1 MKIDNQFTI
10 EHSPTIVWAGL
21 SDIYTVA
28 ECLPGASVTDAL
40 PNNRYRGRFAVKLG
54 PLAATFE
61 GELVIEHDLSS
72 QSATVSGKGT
82 DTRSSSRAQASL
94 HYQLEPTDAG
104 HTKVSITTNLTLAGA
119 LAQFGKAAVIQQVAN
134 RITVEFVAAFE
145 QRLSQH
151 PAETDTTSV
160 DISSQEFVSTDQ
172 PALNAGQL
180 LLSVCRDLMRRWWT
194 KLFHRP

>member
-1 MKIDNQFTI
+1 MKIENQFTI
-10 EHSPTIVWAGL
+10 EHAPAIVWAGL

-28 ECLPGASVTDAL
+28 ECLPGASVADAL

-61 GELVIEHDLSS
+61 GELQIEHDLNN

-104 HTKVSITTNLTLAGA
+104 HTKVLITTDLTLAGA

-145 QRLSQH
+145 QRLLQH
-151 PAETDTTSV
+151 SAETDTTAV
-160 DISSQEFVSTDQ
+160 DISSQKFASTDQ
-172 PALNAGQL
+172 PALNAGHL
-180 LLSVCRDLMRRWWT
+180 LLLVCRDLMRRWWT

>member
-1 MKIDNQFTI
+1 MKSDNQFTI
-10 EHSPTIVWAGL
+10 EHSTAIVWAGL

-61 GELVIEHDLSS
+61 GELEIEHNLNA

-134 RITVEFVAAFE
+134 RITVEFVASFE
-145 QRLSQH
+145 QRLLQH
-151 PAETDTTSV
+151 SAETDTTAV
-160 DISSQEFVSTDQ
+160 DISSQKFASTDQ
-172 PALNAGQL
+172 PALNAGHL

>member
-1 MKIDNQFTI
+1 MKIENQFTI

-28 ECLPGASVTDAL
+28 ECLPGASIADAL

-61 GELVIEHDLSS
+61 GELEIQHDLNA

-94 HYQLEPTDAG
+94 HYQLVPTDAG
-104 HTKVSITTNLTLAGA
+104 HTKVSITTDLTLAGA

-145 QRLSQH
+145 QHLSQH
-151 PAETDTTSV
+151 PSETDTPSV
-160 DISSQEFVSTDQ
+160 DAPSQEFVSTDP
-172 PALNAGQL
+172 PALNAGHL
-180 LLSVCRDLMRRWWT
+180 LLCVCRDLMRRWWT

>member
-1 MKIDNQFTI
+1 MKIENQFTI

-28 ECLPGASVTDAL
+28 ECLPGASIADAL

-61 GELVIEHDLSS
+61 GELEIQHDLNS

-94 HYQLEPTDAG
+94 HYQLVPTDAG
-104 HTKVSITTNLTLAGA
+104 HTQVSITTDLTLAGA

-151 PAETDTTSV
+151 QTATDTLSV
-160 DISSQEFVSTDQ
+160 DAPSQEFVSTDQ
-172 PALNAGQL
+172 PALIAGHL
-180 LLSVCRDLMRRWWT
+180 LLSVCRDLMRRWWA

>member
-1 MKIDNQFTI
+1 MKIENQFTI
-10 EHSPTIVWAGL
+10 EHAPAMVWAGL

-28 ECLPGASVTDAL
+28 ACLPGASVADAL

-61 GELVIEHDLSS
+61 GELQIEHDLNN

-104 HTKVSITTNLTLAGA
+104 HTKVLITTDLTLAGA

-145 QRLSQH
+145 QRLLQH
-151 PAETDTTSV
+151 SAETHTPTV
-160 DISSQEFVSTDQ
+160 DAPSHKFVSTDQ
-172 PALNAGQL
+172 PALNAGHL
-180 LLSVCRDLMRRWWT
+180 LLSVCRDLIRRWWK
-194 KLFHRP
+194 KLSHRP

>member
-1 MKIDNQFTI
+1 MKIDNQFII

-28 ECLPGASVTDAL
+28 ECLPGASVADAL

-61 GELVIEHDLSS
+61 GELEIEHDLNT

-104 HTKVSITTNLTLAGA
+104 HTKVRITTNLTLTGA

-145 QRLSQH
+145 QRLAQH
-151 PAETDTTSV
+151 PDATDTTSV
-160 DISSQEFVSTDQ
+160 DTSSQAFVSTDQ
-172 PALNAGQL
+172 PALNAGHL
-180 LLSVCRDLMRRWWT
+180 LLSVCRDLMQRWWT

>member
-10 EHSPTIVWAGL
+10 EHPSTIVWAGL

-61 GELVIEHDLSS
+61 GELEIEHNLNA

-151 PAETDTTSV
+151 STETDTPSV
-160 DISSQEFVSTDQ
+160 DPPSQAFVSTDQ
-172 PALNAGQL
+172 PALNAGHL
-180 LLSVCRDLMRRWWT
+180 LLSLCRDLMRRWWT

>member
-1 MKIDNQFTI
+1 MKINNQFII

-40 PNNRYRGRFAVKLG
+40 PNNRYRGHFAVKLG

-61 GELVIEHDLSS
+61 GELEIEHDLNA

-104 HTKVSITTNLTLAGA
+104 HTKVSITTDFTLAGA

-145 QRLSQH
+145 QRLSH
-151 PAETDTTSV
+151 HRAKTDTPSV
-160 DISSQEFVSTDQ
+160 DSPSQEFVSTDP
-172 PALNAGQL
+172 PALNAGHL
-180 LLSVCRDLMRRWWT
+180 LLSVCRDLIRRWWT

>member
-1 MKIDNQFTI
+1 MKIENQFTI

-28 ECLPGASVTDAL
+28 ECLPGASVADAL

-61 GELVIEHDLSS
+61 GELEIEHDLKN

-94 HYQLEPTDAG
+94 HYQLEPTDTG
-104 HTKVSITTNLTLAGA
+104 HTKVSITTDLTLAGA
-119 LAQFGKAAVIQQVAN
+119 LAQFGKAAVMQQVAN
-134 RITVEFVAAFE
+134 RITVEFVTAFE
-145 QRLSQH
+145 QHLSHH
-151 PAETDTTSV
+151 PAKTNTPYV
-160 DISSQEFVSTDQ
+160 DPPSQEFVSSEP
-172 PALNAGQL
+172 PALNAGHL

-194 KLFHRP
+194 KLFHRL

>member
-1 MKIDNQFTI
+1 MKIDNQFII

-28 ECLPGASVTDAL
+28 ECLPGASVADAL

-61 GELVIEHDLSS
+61 GELEIEHDLNT

-104 HTKVSITTNLTLAGA
+104 HTKVRITTNLTLTGA

-145 QRLSQH
+145 QRLAQH
-151 PAETDTTSV
+151 PDATDTTSV
-160 DISSQEFVSTDQ
+160 DTSSQAFVSTDQ
-172 PALNAGQL
+172 PALNAGHL

>member
-1 MKIDNQFTI
+1 MKIENQFTI
-10 EHSPTIVWAGL
+10 EHSPTMVWAGL

-28 ECLPGASVTDAL
+28 ECLPGASIADAL

-61 GELVIEHDLSS
+61 GELEIQHDLNA

-94 HYQLEPTDAG
+94 HYQLVPTDAG
-104 HTKVSITTNLTLAGA
+104 HTKVSITTDLTLAGA

-145 QRLSQH
+145 QRLSH
-151 PAETDTTSV
+151 HSAETDTPSV
-160 DISSQEFVSTDQ
+160 DAPSQKFVSTDP
-172 PALNAGQL
+172 PALNAGHL

-194 KLFHRP
+194 KLSHRP

>member
-10 EHSPTIVWAGL
+10 EHPSTIVWAGL

-28 ECLPGASVTDAL
+28 ECLPGASIADAL

-61 GELVIEHDLSS
+61 GELEIAHDLNA

-104 HTKVSITTNLTLAGA
+104 HTKVRITTNLTLAGA

-134 RITVEFVAAFE
+134 RITVEFVAAFK

-151 PAETDTTSV
+151 QTATDTLSV
-160 DISSQEFVSTDQ
+160 DAPSQEFVSTDQ
-172 PALNAGQL
+172 PALNAGHL
-180 LLSVCRDLMRRWWT
+180 LLSVCRDLMRRWWA

>member
-1 MKIDNQFTI
+1 MKIDNQFII

-28 ECLPGASVTDAL
+28 EWLPGASVADAL

-61 GELVIEHDLSS
+61 GELEIEHDLNT

-104 HTKVSITTNLTLAGA
+104 HTKVRITTNLTLTGA

-145 QRLSQH
+145 QRLAQH
-151 PAETDTTSV
+151 PDATDTTSV
-160 DISSQEFVSTDQ
+160 DTSSQAFVSTDQ
-172 PALNAGQL
+172 PALNAGHL

>member
-1 MKIDNQFTI
+1 MKIDNQFII

-28 ECLPGASVTDAL
+28 ECLPGASVADAL

-61 GELVIEHDLSS
+61 GELEIEHDLNT

-104 HTKVSITTNLTLAGA
+104 HTKVRITTNLTLTGA

-145 QRLSQH
+145 QRLAQH
-151 PAETDTTSV
+151 PDATDTTSV
-160 DISSQEFVSTDQ
+160 DTSSQAFVSTDQ
-172 PALNAGQL
+172 PALNAGHL
-180 LLSVCRDLMRRWWT
+180 LLSVCRDLMRRWWS